1 MKTRKIAF
9 LGLFT
14 AIAMILSYIEAQIPP
29 LVAIPGIKIGLPNI
43 AIVVVLYKV
52 GWKEALSIN
61 LVRVLL
67 VSVLFGTALSLLYS
81 ISGAALSFAI
91 MIILKKSKIFSPIM
105 VSVSGGIFHNIGQI
119 VVACLV
125 LQTSELL
132 YYLPVLLISGT
143 ISGILIGLIGAQV
156 VKKLE
161 KTEF

>member
-14 AIAMILSYIEAQIPP
+14 AVAMILSYIEAQIPS

-67 VSVLFGTALSLLYS
+67 VSILFGTALSLLYS

-91 MIILKKSKIFSPIM
+91 MIILKKSKIFSSVM
-105 VSVSGGIFHNIGQI
+105 VSVSGGIFHNVGQI
-119 VVACLV
+119 IVACLV
-125 LQTSELL
+125 LKTSELL
-132 YYLPVLLISGT
+132 YYLPALLISGT

>member
-91 MIILKKSKIFSPIM
+91 MIILKKSKIFSPVM